1 MTKARHTANL
11 VDANGDVQSTHLDN
25 VPASNDA
32 SALTTGTLAD
42 ARLSNQAKVVK
53 GTSAPSSPQGG
64 DLWYDTNSAV
74 NLLKIYNT
82 ASGLWVPT
90 NASTPTVTALTT
102 IENGVSSN
110 ITLTG
115 TNFGTAQG
123 IISITPSGGS
133 ASTINAVPTN
143 DTEVSRA

>member
-64 DLWYDTNSAV
+64 DLWYDTGND
-74 NLLKIYNT
+74 LLKVYE
-82 ASGLWVPT
+82 
-90 NASTPTVTALTT
+90 ST
-102 IENGVSSN
+102 SSN
-110 ITLTG
+110 FVVKILYSRFDLLTF
-115 TNFGTAQG
+115 NFCE
-123 IISITPSGGS
+123 II
-133 ASTINAVPTN
+133 
-143 DTEVSRA
+143 